1 MDGVLVD
8 FIKGIKDRVNPSMTN
23 SWDEWALIKKDT
35 WAEVKKIGES
45 FWTELE
51 WTRDGKKLWDYIK
64 KYNPI
69 ILTAKPRTV
78 ESSIKGKQKW
88 ITKHLGSGFSSKAI
102 ITTGPE
108 KQNYANE
115 KSILI
120 DDSERNIQQW
130 ISKNGIAIL
139 HKNTNDTIKQLKR
152 LGI

>member
-8 FIKGIKDRVNPSMTN
+8 FIKGIQDRIDPTMNGD
-23 SWDEWALIKKDT
+23 WDAWALIKKDT
-35 WAEVKKIGES
+35 CAEVKKIGSS
-45 FWTELE
+45 FWLDLE
-51 WTRDGKKLWDYIK
+51 WTRDGKKLWEYIK

-78 ESSIKGKQKW
+78 ESAIKGKQQW
-88 ITKHLGSGFSSKAI
+88 ISKHLGSNFTSKVI
-102 ITTGPE
+102 ITTGPK

-120 DDSERNIQQW
+120 DDSERNIKQW
-130 ISKNGIAIL
+130 ISKGGIGIL
-139 HKNTNDTIKQLKR
+139 HKNTNDTINQLKR